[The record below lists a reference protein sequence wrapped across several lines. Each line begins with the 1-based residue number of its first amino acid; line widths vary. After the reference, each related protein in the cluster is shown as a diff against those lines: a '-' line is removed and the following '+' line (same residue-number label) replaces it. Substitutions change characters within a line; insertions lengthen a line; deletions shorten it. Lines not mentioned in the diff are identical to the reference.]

1 MKESPYGLQINE
13 KTGVQTIPLD
23 FLQKWNSL
31 LKNKER
37 QLFELWPR
45 EAKVVCKAVEGM
57 FKKKLRKMFLEN
69 FRAARNK
76 LKRQSERS
84 VVALGNKL

>member
-31 LKNKER
+31 LKNTER
-37 QLFELWPR
+37 QLFEL
-45 EAKVVCKAVEGM
+45 
-57 FKKKLRKMFLEN
+57 
-69 FRAARNK
+69 
-76 LKRQSERS
+76 
-84 VVALGNKL
+84 